1 MKPKSS
7 APLTCSTSEA
17 AKALGISVRTAQL
30 WVENGRLQA
39 WKTPGGHRRILRE
52 AVDHLIEQQQ
62 MTGRPV
68 SAHLS
73 IFLLETDQAPR
84 EVLKTALHQQFPG
97 CSVLVVDNV
106 FDCLLRVGEH
116 APDVLIIDL
125 TLLGQDNFRMLEAVN
140 RNTASPGSMLIIVLA
155 EPDSLAE
162 AQQRLSQ
169 EFALLAKSATPEEL
183 LRLIRAFLHGRQ
195 THRRNI

>member
-62 MTGRPV
+62 ISSRPA
-68 SAHLS
+68 SPHLS
-73 IFLLETDQAPR
+73 VFLLQEDRAPR
-84 EVLKTALHQQFPG
+84 EAIKTALLQQFHG
-97 CSVLVVDNV
+97 CSVLAADNI
-106 FDCLLRVGEH
+106 FECLLRIGER
-116 APDVLIIDL
+116 APDVLITEL
-125 TLLGQDNFRMLEAVN
+125 RLLGKDHFRMLEAVN
-140 RNTASPGSMLIIVLA
+140 RNPASPGMLIIVLA
-155 EPDSLAE
+155 EDDALAE
-162 AQQRLSQ
+162 AQKRFSH
-169 EFALLAKSATPEEL
+169 EFALLAGNTPPEEL